1 MRNQNILFLD
11 QYSGLSGGQ
20 KVLLDIIKSLSKK
33 GWFCTVVLPGKGLLL
48 EKIEALGGK
57 CVIFPIGKYG
67 IGKKSLLDILN
78 YAFKIPALTFMLV
91 GLIKKNN
98 PDVVYANGART
109 FAWATLAC
117 TITKKPL
124 LWHVHSIFE
133 KGINQKIC
141 LFFGRFNIVKKI
153 IAVSR
158 AAALGLN
165 KLSGKIEIIYNAV
178 EEFNPDQRINILKDT
193 YKIPADALL
202 VGNAGILEEWKNQED
217 LVRAARIIQEKAIE
231 NIYFFLIGDSV
242 YKDNYR
248 NMLIKMIQNAD
259 LEKRVIFTGFR
270 KDINQVMSSLDILV
284 INSKTPDPCPLV
296 SLEAAS
302 LGLAIIS
309 TDFGGTKEI
318 FSENKEAIF
327 YKAGDYHCLAEKIVY
342 LNSHRE
348 EIHAL
353 GKQARLKVREKHN
366 LNKYLK
372 RIADIL
378 EGI

>member
-1 MRNQNILFLD
+1 MHNQNILFLD

-33 GWFCTVVLPGKGLLL
+33 GYLCTVVLPGKGLLL
-48 EKIEALGGK
+48 EEIEALGGK

-78 YAFKIPALTFMLV
+78 YASKIPALTFMLV
-91 GLIKKNN
+91 GLIKKIN

-117 TITKKPL
+117 TITKRPL

-153 IAVSR
+153 IAVSK

-165 KLSGKIEIIYNAV
+165 KLSGKIEVIYNAV

-217 LVRAARIIQEKAIE
+217 LINAAKNIYENKEE

-242 YKDNYR
+242 YQNNYK
-248 NMLIKMIQNAD
+248 NKLIKMVKD
-259 LEKRVIFTGFR
+259 SGLEEKIIFTGFR
-270 KDINQVMSSLDILV
+270 KDINQIMASLDILA

-318 FSENKEAIF
+318 FAENKEAIF
-327 YKAGDYHCLAEKIVY
+327 YKAGDFRSLADKITY
-342 LNSHRE
+342 LNNHRE
-348 EIHAL
+348 EIQKL
-353 GKQARLKVREKHN
+353 GIQARLKVIDKHN
-366 LNKYLK
+366 LNKYLEK
-372 RIADIL
+372 ITGIL
-378 EGI
+378 EGL